1 MNIRLANSD
10 QVIAMFKETVKPLSP
25 HMIASLDQIQTE
37 LIEAE
42 IPTNFNVLIGKCRIC
57 NNEQITIIPSVADL
71 DNMEC
76 GNCGN
81 MTLQEK
87 DDEETYI

>member
-1 MNIRLANSD
+1 MNIQLSNVD
-10 QVIAMFKETVKPLSP
+10 EIIAMFKETVNPLSP
-25 HMIASLDQIQTE
+25 HIIADLDQLQTE

-42 IPTNFNVLIGKCRIC
+42 ISTDFNVLIGKCRIC
-57 NNEQITIIPSVADL
+57 GNEQITIIPSVADL

-76 GNCGN
+76 GNCHN

-87 DDEETYI
+87 DND